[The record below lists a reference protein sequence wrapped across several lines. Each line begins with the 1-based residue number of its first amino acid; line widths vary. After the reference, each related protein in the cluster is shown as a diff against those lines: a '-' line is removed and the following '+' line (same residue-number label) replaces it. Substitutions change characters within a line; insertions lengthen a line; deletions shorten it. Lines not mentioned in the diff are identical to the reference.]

1 MCSKLFNTLIIF
13 FFLVF
18 NLYSQKITNKE
29 EVFGELKKGTTFLV
43 VSTFPYIVATQTF
56 NSNLPQQTKNL
67 YGGVWFGFGVFL
79 DLGAIHH
86 YYRATKI
93 RKEEK
98 KFLPL

>member
-1 MCSKLFNTLIIF
+1 MCLKLFNTLIA
-13 FFLVF
+13 FLFVL
-18 NLYSQKITNKE
+18 NLHSQKVCVKDEI
-29 EVFGELKKGTTFLV
+29 KKGTTYLLV
-43 VSTFPYIVATQTF
+43 SSFPYIVATQTF

-86 YYRATKI
+86 YYRAIKI